1 MSLAFNPFI
10 LNGKINYLCALTK
23 SGMIYTSIRLF
34 TFLLITVSLSY
45 SFSQVNIYITDVSGD
60 IYSVNPGNC
69 SHSLLSTGNAG
80 YTDIAYYQPTNTIYC
95 LTDLGGIYAVNATS
109 GGSASYI
116 GSIASLGNNTG
127 MVALT
132 CDQNGLLYIAAY
144 NTSYVG
150 GYLYTYD
157 VATNTTSYI
166 GSLPS
171 FVEPG
176 GDLTYLNGQMVM
188 SSYNNQLYAI
198 DIGFPASS
206 TLIGTYSSTIDAFGI
221 TSINCGQNL
230 LLSEGDQLLLMD
242 NTTFQTTPFCSFPF
256 VAFEIN
262 GACSTSELPIDL
274 NLGQDTS
281 ICGIFSHTLDAGNAG
296 SSYLWSNGA
305 TSQTIQASS
314 PGTYWVEVTT
324 NSCFASDTIVISSL
338 PGPSVNL
345 GNDTVLCT
353 GANLTLDAQNN
364 GVMYLWNDGS
374 INQTLTV
381 STPGT
386 YFVTINSGNC
396 TASDTIQVQYETSPL
411 NLGPD
416 TEICSPIVLDAGSS
430 AVNYLWSDGST
441 NQTFQA
447 NNIGTYWVDI
457 TTANCSYSDTIELS
471 LGSIHTGLPIDTT
484 LCQTNGNLILDAQN
498 ANASFLWQDGSTNQT
513 YTANGAGTYWVTTS
527 LDWCETTDT
536 VHVFLSNPIASFDVV
551 DTVGCGNF
559 NTLFIDQSS
568 SILDPII
575 SWNWNFGDGTSSVM
589 QNPEHAFAASGI
601 YTVILTVT
609 TEGGCS
615 HVYSRN
621 VEIVINP
628 IPNADFSYS
637 PIDPQV
643 GETIFFTDQSSVVF
657 SWFWEFGNGNNSD
670 LQHPSFVFEQE
681 GNHVITLVVTD
692 PNGCSDSIQRI
703 ISLSNDII
711 FYIPNAFTPNGD
723 EHNNSFHV
731 VFDSNVDKTDF
742 QFSIYSRWGEL
753 IFESFD
759 PEIGWDGTFKDK
771 PVQDGIYTWVVTFT
785 NKENAEHQTFTGH
798 LTVIR

>member
-1 MSLAFNPFI
+1 MNRTFRALALFI
-10 LNGKINYLCALTK
+10 T
-23 SGMIYTSIRLF
+23 LF
-34 TFLLITVSLSY
+34 HFYNAVGQSTTYV
-45 SFSQVNIYITDVSGD
+45 TDVAGY
-60 IYSVNPGNC
+60 IYSVDLSNC
-69 SHSLLSTGNAG
+69 SSTLISSGNLSF
-80 YTDIAYYQPTNTIYC
+80 TDIAYYEPTNTIYC
-95 LTDLGGIYAVNATS
+95 LNQSGGIYSLNPSVGGTASFIGYAT
-109 GGSASYI
+109 AY
-116 GSIASLGNNTG
+116 LDYTE

-132 CDQNGLLYIAAY
+132 CDPNGLLYISAY
-144 NTSYVG
+144 NNFSPG
-150 GYLYTYD
+150 GYMYTFD
-157 VATNTTSYI
+157 PTTITTTNL
-166 GSLPS
+166 GVLPPL
-171 FVEPG
+171 VEPG
-176 GDLTYLNGQMVM
+176 GDLTYLNGQMVL
-188 SSYNNQLYAI
+188 STYAHEIYAI
-198 DIGFPASS
+198 DLASPSSS
-206 TLIGTYSSTIDAFGI
+206 TLLGTFSTTIDAFGI
-221 TSINCGQNL
+221 TSVNCGQDL
-230 LLSEGDQLLLMD
+230 LLSDGTQLLLLD
-242 NTTFQTTPFCSFPF
+242 NTTYQATSVCSFP
-256 VAFEIN
+256 AINFEIN
-262 GACSTSELPIDL
+262 GATSTSEFSL
-274 NLGQDTS
+274 NLDLGQDTS

-324 NSCFASDTIVISSL
+324 NSCIASDTIVISSL

-364 GVMYLWNDGS
+364 GVTYLWNDGS

-471 LGSIHTGLPIDTT
+471 LGSIHTGLPTDTT

-527 LDWCETTDT
+527 LAWCETTDT

-559 NTLFIDQSS
+559 NTLFFDQSS

-575 SWNWNFGDGTSSVM
+575 SWNWNFGDGTTSVM
-589 QNPEHAFAASGI
+589 QNPEHAFVASGI

-643 GETIFFTDQSSVVF
+643 GETIFFTDQSSLVF

-731 VFDSNVDKTDF
+731 VFDSNIDKTDF

-759 PEIGWDGTFKDK
+759 PEIGWDGMFKDK